1 MANENTME
9 NRVLSNGEAEVLMD
23 VARHIESDDSA
34 YDKQM
39 SIDEEAL
46 EKWAKSMDNPQEPEK
61 PAKKVLTAEDKEAL
75 EYMRKEADKDLPLV
89 LADEMSRK
97 AARGEAVWQ
106 APKDERPIMHMP
118 VNPRTGNYFQNGK
131 ALVLMQAQ
139 YEMKT
144 ADNRWISARALNVL
158 RKKEGKDI
166 IPKKGEHAIIIPS
179 GDKDNPRS
187 VAYFNYSQLHGK
199 DLPKSIEIIDKTKDS
214 LGEKMLNYMRFKAN
228 DAKEKA
234 EVTKENFWELGR
246 KANYDAI
253 CYSAKLQTELDKSM
267 SVFKDAMP
275 EFENRLAA
283 IKGFDRKAEPKN
295 EEDRFM
301 RSMANS
307 LEFEPDKKNYV
318 IKAAASALINQV
330 PEKTVIKMIDKFA
343 PEAAKDAV
351 KMEQGK
357 GKYSK
362 FVMDTLGKDKVLQAK
377 IAEGKNKSA
386 AR

>member
-1 MANENTME
+1 MANETTTTQK
-9 NRVLSNGEAEVLMD
+9 
-23 VARHIESDDSA
+23 
-34 YDKQM
+34 Y
-39 SIDEEAL
+39 
-46 EKWAKSMDNPQEPEK
+46 
-61 PAKKVLTAEDKEAL
+61 
-75 EYMRKEADKDLPLV
+75 
-89 LADEMSRK
+89 EMSEEEMAVRNEIAGNIASK
-97 AARGEAVWQ
+97 VAEGKAVWQ
-106 APKDERPIMHMP
+106 VPKDERPIMHMP
-118 VNPRTGNYFQNGK
+118 VNPRTGNYFQNGT

-139 YEMKT
+139 YDMKT
-144 ADNRWISARALNVL
+144 ADNRWISSKALNML
-158 RKKEGKDI
+158 REKEGKDI
-166 IPKKGEHAIIIPS
+166 FINKGEHAHTIVS
-179 GDKDNPRS
+179 GGK
-187 VAYFNYSQLHGK
+187 AAKMFNYSQLHGK
-199 DLPKSIEIIDKTKDS
+199 DLPNSLEIIDKTKDS
-214 LGEKMLNYMRFKAN
+214 LGEKMLNYMSFKAN
-228 DAKEKA
+228 DAREKA

-253 CYSAKLQTELDKSM
+253 CYAAKLQADLDKSM

-275 EFENRLAA
+275 EFEKRLAA

-362 FVMDTLGKDKVLQAK
+362 FVMDTLGEDKVLQAK